1 MLLTVN
7 TLDPLDV
14 AATVVG
20 DATTV
25 VVGAVSDTG
34 GAVVVVVVVA
44 ASIVTETCRADNARY
59 VASLE
64 RLKLSVHV
72 PGAIPATV
80 RRPLPRL
87 AEIEHTEGVDTI
99 QSTSVVA
106 PALPACWAN
115 ARTAASEPTE
125 RAFDGNSQVFHDKSY
140 LLVGH
145 TLNVRLTFDAASY

>member
-14 AATVVG
+14 AAIVVG

-25 VVGAVSDTG
+25 VVGAVSETG
-34 GAVVVVVVVA
+34 GVVVVVVA
-44 ASIVTETCRADNARY
+44 ASIVTETCRADKARY
-59 VASLE
+59 VASLV
-64 RLKLSVHV
+64 RLRLSVHV

-87 AEIEHTEGVDTI
+87 AEIEHTEGVDTV

-106 PALPACWAN
+106 PALPAC
-115 ARTAASEPTE
+115 
-125 RAFDGNSQVFHDKSY
+125 
-140 LLVGH
+140 
-145 TLNVRLTFDAASY
+145 

>member
-14 AATVVG
+14 AAIVVG

-25 VVGAVSDTG
+25 VVGAVSEAG
-34 GAVVVVVVVA
+34 GAVVVVVA
-44 ASIVTETCRADNARY
+44 ASIVTETCRTDNARY